1 MEKEL
6 QQGMGV
12 ATVAMAQVV
21 IFAGSIL
28 GFIGLLYVLVMGG
41 AELDE
46 TSEKLTYT
54 MLGVLGTIVTQ
65 MSGYFYSRQRPDT
78 PAPGETTVT
87 TSPATTTVT
96 TAAKPAKRET
106 VITSE
111 EKPLET
117 VTQPSGENP

>member
-1 MEKEL
+1 VEKEL
-6 QQGMGV
+6 KEGLGV
-12 ATVAMAQVV
+12 MTVAMAQVL

-41 AELDE
+41 ASLDE

-65 MSGYFYSRQRPDT
+65 MSGYFYSRQRPET
-78 PAPGETTVT
+78 PVPGETTVT

-96 TAAKPAKRET
+96 TASAPATST
-106 VITSE
+106 VIT
-111 EKPLET
+111 KET
-117 VTQPSGENP
+117 EIETPQNP